1 VKSASPPIKGRRN
14 SASPVKFLSL
24 AIKGFKQAI
33 RDRRSL
39 FYLLFFPIL
48 IVVIF
53 SFAFGSPSS
62 LGTGT
67 TPHEIA
73 VINLDTGATVSVKN
87 ATQHVDAGA
96 NFTKLLEDVTYE
108 HTDTRMFH
116 LNNLSFDQAQTRLKD
131 RSLDAVI
138 TIPPN
143 FSRAVVALA
152 NESER
157 VETTSGIGQRVL
169 DERPAETATPSQVPA
184 ANATSPLPANT
195 TLPRQSNVTAQV
207 VVEGDTS
214 TAAFGAAQGLVF
226 NALEQYKGQL
236 QAAAARQ
243 VNAALA
249 RNSSQTNVN
258 YLSAAVQPLTG
269 TRSWTYF
276 DYQVPGLIVFALILQ
291 TSSVAQDLAREA
303 DRGTLARLKLSNMRS
318 FDLLFGSLLTWVV
331 IAVAQILLL
340 LGVAVAVGFAWS
352 GGANSIGLAVVV
364 GTIGAVAS
372 ISLGLLLAA
381 FAKNERQA
389 SQLGLLIAV
398 PVGFLTGAFFPLPR
412 ETLGTA
418 FGTSFQIYD
427 VLPWAQV
434 ADALRQILVFGSSFG
449 DVAVYVGLA
458 SVTTAILF
466 AVGVICYSR
475 VRLRSG

>member
-1 VKSASPPIKGRRN
+1 MS
-14 SASPVKFLSL
+14 SPVKFLSL
-24 AIKGFKQAI
+24 AIRGLKQAM

-73 VINLDTGATVSVKN
+73 VINLDGGATVLVNN

-108 HTDTRMFH
+108 HTDTHLFH
-116 LNNLSFDQAQTRLKD
+116 LNNLSLDQALTRLKD

-138 TIPPN
+138 VIPAN
-143 FSRAVVALA
+143 FSRAVVALR
-152 NESER
+152 NESEH
-157 VETTSGIGQRVL
+157 VETTSDIGLRVIN
-169 DERPAETATPSQVPA
+169 APS
-184 ANATSPLPANT
+184 ATSPLPASV

-207 VVEGDTS
+207 IVEGDTGS
-214 TAAFGAAQGLVF
+214 AAFGAAQGLIF
-226 NALEQYKGQL
+226 NVLEQYKSQL
-236 QAAAARQ
+236 QAATVRQ
-243 VNAALA
+243 VDASLRQNG
-249 RNSSQTNVN
+249 SQTNVN

-269 TRSWTYF
+269 TQSWTYF

-340 LGVAVAVGFAWS
+340 LGVAVAVGFDWS
-352 GGANSIGLAVVV
+352 GGAHSIGLAVLV

-381 FAKNERQA
+381 FATNERQA

-418 FGTSFQIYD
+418 FGTSFQTYD

-434 ADALRQILVFGSSFG
+434 ADALRQILVFGSSLS
-449 DVAVYVGLA
+449 DVAVYLGFA
-458 SVTTAILF
+458 IVTTAILF
-466 AVGVICYSR
+466 AAGVISYSR
-475 VRLRSG
+475 VRLRSE